1 MLGGRKLSPLGFQW
15 YPNVARVEHVQ
26 LVPSRVHNHEGE
38 KYRLIT
44 KFPLIGSYRMPDRSF

>member
-1 MLGGRKLSPLGFQW
+1 MIFQW
-15 YPNVARVEHVQ
+15 YPNVARVEHIQ

-44 KFPLIGSYRMPDRSF
+44 KFPLIGELLRCEYSIINI